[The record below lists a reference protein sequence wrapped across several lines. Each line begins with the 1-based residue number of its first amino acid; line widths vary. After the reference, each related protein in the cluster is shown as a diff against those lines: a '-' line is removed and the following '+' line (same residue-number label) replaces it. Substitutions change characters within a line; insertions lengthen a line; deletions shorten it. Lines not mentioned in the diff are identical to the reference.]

1 MTDRG
6 SFQRETKENKCRTNK
21 REIGW
26 EKLVAVKERISRREI
41 NGEEG
46 EEEEE
51 MEMEEEVEEER
62 GKSGK
67 GLEWTAWPWLGMGR

>member
-1 MTDRG
+1 M
-6 SFQRETKENKCRTNK
+6 
-21 REIGW
+21 
-26 EKLVAVKERISRREI
+26 AVKERISRREI